1 MQYCSLSVSA
11 SSNSRAAGSRNLPFQ
26 SDWIM
31 CRAAKPFQ
39 CLPCIWF
46 HVSGIILPRLFVTLV
61 ILSHVIV
68 LKSGPLLP
76 QGSLCSTKERHR
88 ITELRPAVK
97 GLSTLLFIVVQ
108 QIAFNRNLITECK
121 KIFKFT
127 KKYTICLGAVFQIIF
142 TLLISQIQTV
152 KSQVTQLPTP

>member
-1 MQYCSLSVSA
+1 M
-11 SSNSRAAGSRNLPFQ
+11 
-26 SDWIM
+26 
-31 CRAAKPFQ
+31 
-39 CLPCIWF
+39 
-46 HVSGIILPRLFVTLV
+46 TLV

-108 QIAFNRNLITECK
+108 QIAFNRNLITMQKNFQIHK
-121 KIFKFT
+121 KVHK
-127 KKYTICLGAVFQIIF
+127 ICLGAVFQIIF